1 MYRHLLLSAAT
12 AAALLVVAATAPAQA
27 ATVTETYTF
36 NFNSFID
43 VGGVLPSPLSAIA
56 GSVTLTFDPT
66 VDADNVTSGVVV
78 NYLTGVTVDSPIGYT
93 YFAPATPGGLAY
105 LSIGG
110 IAFDADFISFGTN
123 DLAVT
128 YKFTDPANPMLA
140 LCSDGYACGAAPG
153 STIAS
158 GYTLAGFPN
167 DGWLVSEGAIP
178 EPAVWALML
187 AGFGLVG
194 ATLRGQR
201 RLMA

>member
-1 MYRHLLLSAAT
+1 MTAT
-12 AAALLVVAATAPAQA
+12 TPTQA

-93 YFAPATPGGLAY
+93 YFAPIVPGGLAY

-110 IAFDADFISFGTN
+110 IAFDADFISFGAN

-128 YKFTDPANPMLA
+128 YKFTDPANPMFA
-140 LCSDGYACGAAPG
+140 LCSDGYACGSAPG

-158 GYTLAGFPN
+158 GYTLAAFPN
-167 DGWLVSEGAIP
+167 DGWLVSDGAIP
-178 EPAVWALML
+178 EPATWALML
-187 AGFGLVG
+187 LGFGFAG
-194 ATLRGQR
+194 AAVREQR
-201 RLMA
+201 RKAA